1 MREPWMTVYD
11 FIYIDEKIIGGVEKN
26 LPAISEII
34 KYVEKKATGKVT
46 SQLSM
51 TSSVIA
57 LSEKGADES
66 RSQLGMSD
74 KGSVLNASVMSGVKE
89 EEVEQP

>member
-1 MREPWMTVYD
+1 MREPWMAVYD

-26 LPAISEII
+26 LPAVGEII
-34 KYVEKKATGKVT
+34 KYVEKKATGKIT

-51 TSSVIA
+51 ASSQAAI
-57 LSEKGADES
+57 SETGMDDQS

-74 KGSVLNASVMSGVKE
+74 KGSALNASALSGVQE
-89 EEVEQP
+89 EEEHQ